1 MYSGVNNGEE
11 TTSTKTD
18 FNFRIN
24 QNRILILEIAHFLN
38 LLPKNKNKMQNKN
51 KPKKNDVKN
60 DVRNDEVE
68 KEVESVQN
76 ELKDLFLS
84 GWKVEELLNIVSEK
98 MVKKGMHVLFVFLL
112 LLPQFKVIVICFFYF

>member
-1 MYSGVNNGEE
+1 MYLGVNNGEE

-38 LLPKNKNKMQNKN
+38 LLPKNKNKTQNKN
-51 KPKKNDVKN
+51 KNKPTKNDVKN
-60 DVRNDEVE
+60 DVGNDDSYNEVE
-68 KEVESVQN
+68 KEVENVQN

-84 GWKVEELLNIVSEK
+84 GWKIEELLNIVSEK
-98 MVKKGMHVLFVFLL
+98 MVKKGIHVLFV
-112 LLPQFKVIVICFFYF
+112 IFYFCFCNLK